1 MCGILGL
8 VLANP
13 NESAAPEILEGC
25 HYLQHR
31 GQDACGI
38 MTCEPRGRLYQ
49 CKGNG
54 MVRDVFTPNRTK
66 NLFGNMGIGHLRYP
80 TAGTSAN
87 SEAQPFYVNSPYGLS
102 IAHNGNLT
110 NTNALKKY
118 VDEVVHRHINTD
130 SDSELLLNVMA
141 AKLQE
146 FNKRRI
152 NPEDIVEALK
162 GVYGLVEGAFAC
174 TLMIAGYGVVG
185 FRDANGIRPLVYGER
200 LSESGM
206 DYMFA
211 SENIALEARGF
222 TNIKDVLPGQAVI
235 ITKSMGAVPI
245 ISQIVP
251 AVSYSPCIFEY
262 VYFARPDSVIDG
274 ISVYRSRIEMGTALG
289 RRIREDLGG
298 SNEDVRKLI
307 DVVIPV
313 PDTSN
318 PSALSTATELG
329 LPYREGFVK
338 NRYVGRT
345 FIMPNQSERRSSVR
359 RKLNANKFEF
369 HGKSVLLVDDSIV
382 RGTTSFE
389 IVAMAKEAGAK
400 KVYLASCSPPIRYN
414 HIYGIDLADSKA
426 LVAHNKE
433 IEDVRAALSCDGLF
447 YQTVE
452 DLVTSCKKAALDPN
466 NLPITQ
472 FEIGVFNGHYI
483 TGIDEKHLKNLDKEK
498 KMFIDDKLK
507 PAKSESD
514 LNIYNSGSEQ

>member
-8 VLANP
+8 LLANTADA
-13 NESAAPEILEGC
+13 AAPELLEGC

-54 MVRDVFTPNRTK
+54 MVRDVFTPSRTK
-66 NLFGNMGIGHLRYP
+66 NLVGNMGIAHLRYP

-110 NTNALKKY
+110 NTGALKKY

-130 SDSELLLNVMA
+130 SDSELLLNVFA

-152 NPEDIVEALK
+152 NVEDLIEALK
-162 GVYGLVEGAFAC
+162 GVYGLVEGAYAC
-174 TLMIAGYGVVG
+174 ISMVAGYGVVG
-185 FRDANGIRPLVYGER
+185 FRDAFGIRPLVYGER
-200 LSESGM
+200 LSENGM
-206 DYMFA
+206 DYMLA

-235 ITKSMGAVPI
+235 LTKSMGATPI
-245 ISQIVP
+245 IAQIVP
-251 AVSYSPCIFEY
+251 PASYSPCIFEY

-289 RRIREDLGG
+289 RRIRESLGG
-298 SNEDVRKLI
+298 SNDDVRRLI

-318 PSALSTATELG
+318 PAALSTATELG

-369 HGKSVLLVDDSIV
+369 SGKRVLLVDDSIV

-389 IVAMAKEAGAK
+389 IVQMAREAGAE

-414 HIYGIDLADSKA
+414 HIYGIDLADTKA

-433 IEDVRAALSCDGLF
+433 VEDVRAALNCDGLF
-447 YQTVE
+447 YQE
-452 DLVTSCKKAALDPN
+452 IDDLVHACMKAALNPAT
-466 NLPITQ
+466 LQISG
-472 FEIGVFNGHYI
+472 FEIGVFNGKYI
-483 TGIDEKHLKNLDKEK
+483 TGIDAKGIKSLDEQ
-498 KMFIDDKLK
+498 KLEAK
-507 PAKSESD
+507 LRPAKSESD
-514 LNIYNSGSEQ
+514 LNLYNSGSEQ